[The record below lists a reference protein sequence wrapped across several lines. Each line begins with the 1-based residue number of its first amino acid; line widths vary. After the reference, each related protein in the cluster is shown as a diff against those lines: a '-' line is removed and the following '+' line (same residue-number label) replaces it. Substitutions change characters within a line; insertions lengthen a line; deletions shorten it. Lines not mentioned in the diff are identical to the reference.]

1 MSSLKTCTSCSGFI
15 PGQASTC
22 PNCDTAVPG
31 SLLLSGPMRRI
42 GGAFIGGA
50 MAITLSACYG
60 SPIDVCEVNDCGGP
74 VVTCQPGE
82 VDADDDGFCGEYDC
96 DDDNAE
102 IHIYAVEIPG
112 DGIDQNC
119 DGEDG

>member
-22 PNCDTAVPG
+22 PNCDTVAPG

-42 GGAFIGGA
+42 GGALIGGA

-60 SPIDVCEVNDCGGP
+60 SPIECCADP
-74 VVTCQPGE
+74 VTCQPGE
-82 VDADDDGFCGEYDC
+82 VDADDDGFCGEFDC
-96 DDDNAE
+96 DDDNPE
-102 IHIYAVEIPG
+102 INTWADDIPG
-112 DGIDQNC
+112 DGIDQDC
-119 DGEDG
+119 SGEDA